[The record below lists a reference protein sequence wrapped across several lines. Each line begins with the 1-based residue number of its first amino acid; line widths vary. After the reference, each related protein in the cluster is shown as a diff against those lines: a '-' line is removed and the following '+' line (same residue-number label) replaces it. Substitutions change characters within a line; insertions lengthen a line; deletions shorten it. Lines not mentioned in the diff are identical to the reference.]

1 MKGTKLK
8 ATLLILTALVLSI
21 LAGCKP
27 IAGEEKLIGEPGEL
41 LTVDFQAGQTLRY
54 KFVSSREIT
63 VDWDTTAEASRSGR
77 PASDKSS
84 ESLEIIMAYTPIEI
98 DPYGLTTVKAVCE
111 SVKVTRSKGP
121 GRDAVETLAG
131 RTFTLAVGPTG
142 KIEDYSQLD
151 QLLKEIGKKVFRANT
166 DMGRIKEPD
175 MIGDVVATQWFLW
188 DAVSSLKKPSQGAA
202 VGQSWNSKLSVPTP
216 MMMRKARDVTY
227 SLDEIRPSEKG
238 RLAVISSSYKIADS
252 APRDWPIPYSGTF
265 QVAGAYG
272 FYRNY
277 QVLSLQGRGEELFN
291 IDAGKTEQYKQQYQM
306 QLSASLLLPLAGVNP
321 KITIKQ
327 NLTMNLLD
335 N

>member
-1 MKGTKLK
+1 MKGTILK
-8 ATLLILTALVLSI
+8 VTPIILAIVTLTV

-27 IAGEEKLIGEPGEL
+27 IAGQMEPPSKSGEL

-54 KFVSSREIT
+54 KFVSGREIT
-63 VDWDTTAEASRSGR
+63 VDLDATAQASRSGR
-77 PASDKSS
+77 AASDKSS
-84 ESLEIIMAYTPIEI
+84 ESLEIIAAYTPIEI
-98 DPYGLTTVKAVCE
+98 DPYGLTKVKAVCE

-131 RTFTLAVGPTG
+131 KSFTLAVGPTG

-151 QLLKEIGKKVFRANT
+151 ELLKEIGKKVFRANT
-166 DMGRIKEPD
+166 EQGRIKEPD

-188 DAVSSLKKPSQGAA
+188 DAVSSLKKPSQGVT
-202 VGQSWNSKLSVPTP
+202 VGQSWTSKLSVATP
-216 MMMRKARDVTY
+216 MVMRKARDVTY
-227 SLDEIRPSEKG
+227 RLDEIRPGEKG

-277 QVLSLQGRGEELFN
+277 QVLNLQGRGEELFN
-291 IDAGKTEQYKQQYQM
+291 IDAGRTEQYKQQYQM
-306 QLSASLLLPLAGVNP
+306 QLSASLILPLAGVNP

-327 NLTMNLLD
+327 NLTMKLLED
-335 N
+335 

>member
-1 MKGTKLK
+1 MKV
-8 ATLLILTALVLSI
+8 TLLILTALVLSI

-27 IAGEEKLIGEPGEL
+27 TAGEEELLGEPGEL

-54 KFVSSREIT
+54 KFVSGREIT
-63 VDWDTTAEASRSGR
+63 VDWDTTAKASRSRR
-77 PASDKSS
+77 PVSDKSS

-111 SVKVTRSKGP
+111 SVKVARSKGP
-121 GRDAVETLAG
+121 GRDAVESLAG

-151 QLLKEIGKKVFRANT
+151 ELLKEIGKKAFRANT
-166 DMGRIKEPD
+166 DIKEPD

-188 DAVSSLKKPSQGAA
+188 DAVSSIKKPSQGLA
-202 VGQSWNSKLSVPTP
+202 VGQSWKSKLSVPTP
-216 MMMRKARDVTY
+216 MVMRKARDVTY
-227 SLDEIRPSEKG
+227 RLDEIRPGEKG
-238 RLAVISSSYKIADS
+238 RLAVISSSYEIADS
-252 APRDWPIPYSGTF
+252 APREWPIPYSGTF
-265 QVAGAYG
+265 QVAGAFG

-291 IDAGKTEQYKQQYQM
+291 IDAGRTEQYKQQYEM
-306 QLSASLLLPLAGVNP
+306 QLKTSLLIPLPGVNP

-327 NLTMNLLD
+327 NLTMNLLED
-335 N
+335 

>member
-1 MKGTKLK
+1 LK
-8 ATLLILTALVLSI
+8 ATLLILTALVLSV
-21 LAGCKP
+21 LAGCQP
-27 IAGEEKLIGEPGEL
+27 TAGEDKLPGEPGEL
-41 LTVDFQAGQTLRY
+41 LTVDFQAGETLRY
-54 KFVSSREIT
+54 KFVSGREIT
-63 VDWDTTAEASRSGR
+63 VDWDTTAAKSRSGR
-77 PASDKSS
+77 PVSDKSS
-84 ESLEIIMAYTPIEI
+84 ESLEIIMAYTPVEI
-98 DPYGLTTVKAVCE
+98 NPYGLTTVKAVCE
-111 SVKVTRSKGP
+111 SVKVARSKGP

-142 KIEDYSQLD
+142 KIEDNSQLD
-151 QLLKEIGKKVFRANT
+151 ELLKEIGEKVFRANT

-175 MIGDVVATQWFLW
+175 MIADVVATQWFLW
-188 DAVSSLKKPSQGAA
+188 DAVSSLKQPSRGAA
-202 VGQSWNSKLSVPTP
+202 IGQSWNSKLSVPTP
-216 MMMRKARDVTY
+216 MVMRKARDVTY

-238 RLAVISSSYKIADS
+238 RLAMISSSYKIADS
-252 APRDWPIPYSGTF
+252 APREWPIPYSGTF

-291 IDAGKTEQYKQQYQM
+291 IDAGRTEQYKQQYEM
-306 QLSASLLLPLAGVNP
+306 QLSASMLLPLAGVNP

>member
-1 MKGTKLK
+1 MK
-8 ATLLILTALVLSI
+8 ATLLILTALVLSV
-21 LAGCKP
+21 LAGCLP
-27 IAGEEKLIGEPGEL
+27 TAGEVELPGEPGEL

-54 KFVSSREIT
+54 KFVSGREIT
-63 VDWDTTAEASRSGR
+63 VEWEAKAEASRSGR
-77 PASDKSS
+77 PVSDKSS

-98 DPYGLTTVKAVCE
+98 DPFGLTTVKAVCE

-121 GRDAVETLAG
+121 GRDAVESLAG
-131 RTFTLAVGPTG
+131 RTFTFDVGPTG

-151 QLLKEIGKKVFRANT
+151 ELLKEIGRKVFRANT

-188 DAVSSLKKPSQGAA
+188 DAVSSMEKPSRGAA

-216 MMMRKARDVTY
+216 MVMRKARDVTY
-227 SLDEIRPSEKG
+227 RLDEIRPGEKG
-238 RLAVISSSYKIADS
+238 RLAVITSSYEIADS
-252 APRDWPIPYSGTF
+252 VPRDWPIPYSGTF
-265 QVAGAYG
+265 QVAGAFG

-277 QVLSLQGRGEELFN
+277 QVISLQGRGEEWFN
-291 IDAGKTEQYKQQYQM
+291 IDAGRTEQYKQQYEM
-306 QLSASLLLPLAGVNP
+306 QLKTSLLLPLPGVNP

-335 N
+335 D

>member
-1 MKGTKLK
+1 MKV
-8 ATLLILTALVLSI
+8 TLLILTALVLSI

-27 IAGEEKLIGEPGEL
+27 TAGEEELLGEPGEL

-54 KFVSSREIT
+54 KFVSGREIT
-63 VDWDTTAEASRSGR
+63 VDWDTTAKASRSRR
-77 PASDKSS
+77 PVSDKSS

-111 SVKVTRSKGP
+111 SVKVARSKGP
-121 GRDAVETLAG
+121 GRDAVESLAG

-151 QLLKEIGKKVFRANT
+151 ELLKEIGKKAFRANT
-166 DMGRIKEPD
+166 DIKEPD

-188 DAVSSLKKPSQGAA
+188 DAVSSIKKPSQGLI
-202 VGQSWNSKLSVPTP
+202 VGQSWKSKLSVPTP
-216 MMMRKARDVTY
+216 MVMRKARDVTY
-227 SLDEIRPSEKG
+227 RLDEIRPGEKG
-238 RLAVISSSYKIADS
+238 RLAVISSSYEIADS
-252 APRDWPIPYSGTF
+252 APREWPIPYSGTF
-265 QVAGAYG
+265 QVAGAFG

-291 IDAGKTEQYKQQYQM
+291 LDAGRTEQYKQQYEM
-306 QLSASLLLPLAGVNP
+306 QLKTSLLIPLPGVNP

-327 NLTMNLLD
+327 NLTMNLLED
-335 N
+335 

>member
-1 MKGTKLK
+1 MKT
-8 ATLLILTALVLSI
+8 TLLILTAFVLSI
-21 LAGCKP
+21 TAGCKP
-27 IAGEEKLIGEPGEL
+27 TAGEEEFLGKPGEL
-41 LTVDFQAGQTLRY
+41 LTVDFQAGRTLRY
-54 KFVSSREIT
+54 KFVSGREII
-63 VDWDTTAEASRSGR
+63 VDWDTTAAKSRSGR

-111 SVKVTRSKGP
+111 SVKVARSKGP

-131 RTFTLAVGPTG
+131 RTFTLDVGPTG

-166 DMGRIKEPD
+166 DQGRIKEPD

-188 DAVSSLKKPSQGAA
+188 DAVSSVEKPSLGVA

-216 MMMRKARDVTY
+216 MVMRKARDVTY
-227 SLDEIRPSEKG
+227 RLDEIRPDEKG
-238 RLAVISSSYKIADS
+238 RLAVISSSYKISDS
-252 APRDWPIPYSGTF
+252 APREWPIPYSGTF

-277 QVLSLQGRGEELFN
+277 QVISLQGKGEELFN
-291 IDAGKTEQYKQQYQM
+291 IDAGRTEQYKQQYEM
-306 QLSASLLLPLAGVNP
+306 QLSASLLLPLPGVNP

-327 NLTMNLLD
+327 NLTMNLLE

>member
-1 MKGTKLK
+1 
-8 ATLLILTALVLSI
+8 LTAF
-21 LAGCKP
+21 AGCKP
-27 IAGEEKLIGEPGEL
+27 ITGDKELPSKPGEL

-63 VDWDTTAEASRSGR
+63 IDLDSTAQASRSGSA
-77 PASDKSS
+77 ASDKSF
-84 ESLEIIMAYTPIEI
+84 ESLEIIMAYSPIEI

-142 KIEDYSQLD
+142 KIEDHSQLD
-151 QLLKEIGKKVFRANT
+151 ELLKEIGKKVFRANI
-166 DMGRIKEPD
+166 DQGRIKEPD

-202 VGQSWNSKLSVPTP
+202 VGQSWTSKLSVPTP
-216 MMMRKARDVTY
+216 MVMRKARDVTY
-227 SLDEIRPSEKG
+227 RLDEIRPGEKG

-252 APRDWPIPYSGTF
+252 APRDWPIPYSGRF
-265 QVAGAYG
+265 QVAGAFG

-277 QVLSLQGRGEELFN
+277 QVLDLQGKGEELFN
-291 IDAGKTEQYKQQYQM
+291 IDAGRTEQYKQQYQM
-306 QLSASLLLPLAGVNP
+306 QLSASMLLPLAGVNP

-327 NLTMNLLD
+327 NLTMNLLED
-335 N
+335 

>member
-1 MKGTKLK
+1 MK

-27 IAGEEKLIGEPGEL
+27 TAGEEELLGESGEL
-41 LTVDFQAGQTLRY
+41 FTVDFQAGQTLRY
-54 KFVSSREIT
+54 KFVSGREIT
-63 VDWDTTAEASRSGR
+63 VDWDTTAKASRSRR
-77 PASDKSS
+77 PVSDKSS

-111 SVKVTRSKGP
+111 LVKVARSKGP
-121 GRDAVETLAG
+121 GRDAVESLAG

-151 QLLKEIGKKVFRANT
+151 ELLKEIGKKAFRANT
-166 DMGRIKEPD
+166 DQGRIKEPD

-188 DAVSSLKKPSQGAA
+188 DAVSSIDKPSQGLA
-202 VGQSWNSKLSVPTP
+202 VGQSWKSKLSVPTP
-216 MMMRKARDVTY
+216 MVMRKARDVTY
-227 SLDEIRPSEKG
+227 KLDEIRPGEKG
-238 RLAVISSSYKIADS
+238 RLAVISSSYQIADS
-252 APRDWPIPYSGTF
+252 APREWPIPYSGTF
-265 QVAGAYG
+265 QVAGAFG

-291 IDAGKTEQYKQQYQM
+291 LDAGRTEQYKQQYEM
-306 QLSASLLLPLAGVNP
+306 QLKTSLLIPLPGVNP

-327 NLTMNLLD
+327 NLTMNLLED
-335 N
+335 